1 MNNLNRIAKFE
12 KVSYEQYKKDYN
24 HNIDVETIYNDLQL
38 PKRATKYSAGYDFYL
53 PYDIN
58 LKPGETALIPSGI
71 RVKIDYNWVLKCYP
85 RSSLGFKYRLQL
97 DNTVGIIDADY
108 YNSLNEGH
116 IFVKFTNH
124 SNQEVCLTKGSA
136 FMQGIFIQYGITI
149 DDDATEER
157 IGGIGSTNKK

>member
-12 KVSYEQYKKDYN
+12 KVSYEQYKKDYK

-116 IFVKFTNH
+116 IFVKLYNPNDYDIEF
-124 SNQEVCLTKGSA
+124 KAGDRIA
-136 FMQGIFIQYGITI
+136 QGIFEKYLITD
-149 DDDATEER
+149 DDDAEDER
-157 IGGIGSTNKK
+157 LGGIGSTGK